1 MQEQSELKVSRVPRQ
16 PRRSIPATEKCKAV
30 LAIWTERRSVSEIC
44 RELAVAR
51 VQVERW
57 QEQAMEAMLLGL
69 ESSSRQ
75 EKCPALNGR
84 LEKLLEKR
92 LPRRQAKMNKLAE
105 RLESV
110 QQQNPSTETQ

>member
-1 MQEQSELKVSRVPRQ
+1 
-16 PRRSIPATEKCKAV
+16 
-30 LAIWTERRSVSEIC
+30 
-44 RELAVAR
+44 
-51 VQVERW
+51 
-57 QEQAMEAMLLGL
+57 MLLGL